1 MTAAVR
7 WLGGGDPRGRGA
19 DHHPHPAVDLR
30 LALPAGIGW
39 AVTAAVI
46 GVRGASAVGAIVAAA
61 LAVVSVAAATAGVA
75 AARRHGEARSGSGT
89 GTGGTVGRRP
99 PGRLRRRAPRRLVRA
114 AAGVAVSAAVT
125 AMLLGATAAQ
135 ETGRHPAEL
144 EEAARTHGTV
154 IADVVVDEPPVPV
167 AAHGSAQ
174 HGGGGSGSSSPAPSD
189 GEPASASP
197 TTHAAARVRIAG
209 HLTAI
214 HSGREVRGHAV
225 DTTTALPAPVPVV
238 VFAARPDHPSAL
250 GVGAVV
256 RLSAA
261 VRSADPGDRA
271 AYLLQARGRLDA
283 TAAPPGAL
291 AVADGLRQGL
301 MRAAAELPGP
311 GASLLPGLAIG
322 DVSAVSPEL
331 AQTMKDSSLTH
342 LTAVSGA
349 NCAVI
354 VGLVLA
360 LSAAAG
366 LRRPARAVAALAAL
380 AAFVVLVTPQPSV
393 LRAAVMAAVLI
404 VSTAGGRPAR
414 GLPAL
419 AVAVVVLLT
428 ADPRLARDLGFT
440 LSVLATAGLLV
451 LAPPLAERLARRMPR
466 RLADALAIPVAAQVA
481 CQPVLLVLQPGLPV
495 HGVVANVLAEP
506 AAAPATVAGLVACVL
521 LPIWP
526 AAGDL
531 LVRLAWLPAS
541 WIAAVASV
549 MSGLPAGRIPWPTG
563 LAGVVALA
571 VATALVVAALARAPA
586 SSPSP
591 ASRTPAAHVPPDG

>member
-1 MTAAVR
+1 M
-7 WLGGGDPRGRGA
+7 
-19 DHHPHPAVDLR
+19 
-30 LALPAGIGW
+30 
-39 AVTAAVI
+39 
-46 GVRGASAVGAIVAAA
+46 
-61 LAVVSVAAATAGVA
+61 
-75 AARRHGEARSGSGT
+75 
-89 GTGGTVGRRP
+89 
-99 PGRLRRRAPRRLVRA
+99 
-114 AAGVAVSAAVT
+114 SAAVA
-125 AMLLGATAAQ
+125 AMLLGAAAAQ

-154 IADVVVDEPPVPV
+154 VADVVVDEPPAPV
-167 AAHGSAQ
+167 APHGSAQ
-174 HGGGGSGSSSPAPSD
+174 HGGGGKGSSSSSAPSD

-197 TTHAAARVRIAG
+197 AIHAAARVRIVG

-214 HSGREVRGHAV
+214 HSGVEVRGHAV
-225 DTTTALPAPVPVV
+225 DATTVPPAPVPVV

-256 RLSAA
+256 RLSGA

-380 AAFVVLVTPQPSV
+380 GAFVVLVTPQPSV

-495 HGVVANVLAEP
+495 HGVLANVLAEP

-586 SSPSP
+586 PSPSP